1 LNSIW
6 QLANEGLLDLLKNKE
21 KFVLRLLKKF
31 KKEDKYEDYIKLA
44 LKINIENFGKA
55 LSKLLK

>member
-6 QLANEGLLDLLKNKE
+6 QLTNEGLLNLLKNKE

-31 KKEDKYEDYIKLA
+31 KKEDKYEDYVKLA

>member
-6 QLANEGLLDLLKNKE
+6 QLTNEGLLNLLKNKE

>member
-1 LNSIW
+1 MNSIW

-44 LKINIENFGKA
+44 LNTNIENFGKA

>member
-1 LNSIW
+1 MNSIW
-6 QLANEGLLDLLKNKE
+6 QLTNEGLLNLLKNKE

-31 KKEDKYEDYIKLA
+31 KKEDKYEDYVKLA